1 MLRRLLPLL
10 PTPFVFALAAWTSAR
25 AAERAGADAASAL
38 SAVAVLVRVPAT
50 AEPPP
55 ELAPELAVIPAQYEL
70 LAEPATARNKHRSNT
85 KKARPSA
92 TPVVFVSQKAVLGLA
107 NAGARPR
114 GVFVAANGARPAGL
128 RLTGVGALGIGL
140 QDGDVLTRA
149 LGPPVTA
156 TGAVIQAV
164 LVARAHHAAV
174 LEGEFWRGAQR
185 YVIRVEQPYVDE
197 RRAESDASANTPPR

>member
-1 MLRRLLPLL
+1 VLRRLLPLF
-10 PTPFVFALAAWTSAR
+10 PMPFVFALGAWTSAR
-25 AAERAGADAASAL
+25 AAERAGADAAIAL
-38 SAVAVLVRVPAT
+38 SAVAVLARAGQVTSAS
-50 AEPPP
+50 EPEAPT
-55 ELAPELAVIPAQYEL
+55 ELTVIPAQYAVV
-70 LAEPATARNKHRSNT
+70 AEPAAPPAKGRNGA

-107 NAGARPR
+107 NSGAHPR
-114 GVFVAANGARPAGL
+114 GIFVPANAARPAGL
-128 RLTGVGALGIGL
+128 RLTGVGALGIGM

-149 LGPPVTA
+149 LGQPVTA

-185 YVIRVEQPYVDE
+185 YVIRVEQPYV
-197 RRAESDASANTPPR
+197 ESDAPKQ